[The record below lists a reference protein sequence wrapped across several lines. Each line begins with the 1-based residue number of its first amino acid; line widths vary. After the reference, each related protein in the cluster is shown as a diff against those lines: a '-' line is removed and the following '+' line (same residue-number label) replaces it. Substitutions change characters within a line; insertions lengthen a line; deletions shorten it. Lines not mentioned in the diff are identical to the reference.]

1 MGILEILSVGRPA
14 DESALPGANRHGDT
28 ETDRRIVV
36 ERARVFAGFTYVLNR
51 VAHAESNISLAEK
64 AAIRRIVENLGY
76 LSAKQLPLVEAI
88 AQN

>member
-1 MGILEILSVGRPA
+1 MEILEILSVGKPA

-36 ERARVFAGFTYVLNR
+36 ERARVFEGFTYVLNR

-76 LSAKQLPLVEAI
+76 LSAKQLPLVVAI